1 MYHDYLGDTIKA
13 TLTTSYAGPAN
24 PQKLSDLGNTN
35 YTSSSLAP
43 GTNST
48 NVNISINVSI
58 DYSAAFQGQT
68 SQTNI
73 ESQNPGLFREVKAHE
88 ESHKDQILDAALK
101 PISINV
107 DIDGRSTTFSGSA
120 DDVILQAMTAFNG
133 SNTAKEQKEAQ
144 NSAFLRNSIV
154 IPALTE
160 VGNNINNSVYNNPNV
175 ETMQ

>member
-1 MYHDYLGDTIKA
+1 M
-13 TLTTSYAGPAN
+13 
-24 PQKLSDLGNTN
+24 
-35 YTSSSLAP
+35 
-43 GTNST
+43 
-48 NVNISINVSI
+48 SI

-107 DIDGRSTTFSGSA
+107 DIDGKSTTFSGSA

-175 ETMQ
+175 ETDAISRTTIKLGASTIKYSNGSTPVVFNGKVLR